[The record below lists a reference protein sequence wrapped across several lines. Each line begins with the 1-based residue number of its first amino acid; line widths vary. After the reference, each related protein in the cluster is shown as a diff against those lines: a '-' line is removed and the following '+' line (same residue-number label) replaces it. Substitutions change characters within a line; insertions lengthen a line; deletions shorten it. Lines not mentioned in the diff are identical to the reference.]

1 MIKILVYGTGGV
13 GGYFGGRLAQ
23 AGHDVTF
30 MARNESLKAI
40 KENGLIVKSVNG
52 DFTVK
57 PAKATDDISEIES
70 PDLVIFGL
78 KSWQIKDAAKHL
90 KSIITEETMVL
101 PLQNG
106 ADNMEKLQE
115 VLPKKNVLAGFCRIY
130 SKKEAPGVINHFQF
144 DPEIIFGELDNE
156 KSERVLKLKE
166 IFNNSGFKGIVPDD
180 IHKAIWKKFS
190 FIATVSGLGGLTRVS
205 IGKMWQDDY
214 LQGILKKTGL
224 EIQAIA
230 QAKGVDFNDEDVAQL
245 FQFIDDQG
253 MTATASTQRDIMA
266 GRPSELGNFNG
277 YIVEQGKKLGVDTPV
292 NEFIYRA
299 LLPMEKEARRS

>member
-1 MIKILVYGTGGV
+1 MNILIYGTGGV

-23 AGHDVTF
+23 AGHNVTF
-30 MARNESLKAI
+30 IARNEHLKAI
-40 KENGLIVKSVNG
+40 TENGLKVKSVNG
-52 DFTVK
+52 DFTVN
-57 PAKATDDISEIES
+57 PAFATDDLSQVTT

-78 KSWQIKDAAKHL
+78 KSWQIKDAAKQL

-115 VLPKKNVLAGFCRIY
+115 VLPKKNILAGFCRIY

-156 KSERVLKLKE
+156 KSDRVLKLKE
-166 IFNNSGFKGIVPDD
+166 IFNNAGFKGIVSDD
-180 IHKAIWKKFS
+180 ILKAVWKKFG

-214 LQGILKKTGL
+214 LQDILKKTGL

-230 QAKGVDFNDEDVAQL
+230 QAKGVNFDDEDIKQL
-245 FQFIDDQG
+245 FQFIGKQG
-253 MTATASTQRDIMA
+253 LTATASTQRDIMA
-266 GRPSELGNFNG
+266 GRPSELENFNG
-277 YIVEQGKKLGVDTPV
+277 YVVKQGKKLGIETPV

-299 LLPMEKEARRS
+299 LLPMEKEARNQN

>member
-1 MIKILVYGTGGV
+1 MKILVYGTGGV

-30 MARNESLKAI
+30 IARNESLKAI
-40 KENGLIVKSVNG
+40 RENGLIVKSVNG
-52 DFTVK
+52 DFTIK

-156 KSERVLKLKE
+156 KSKRVLKLKE

-180 IHKAIWKKFS
+180 VHKAIWKKFS

-205 IGKMWQDDY
+205 IGKMWEDDY

-245 FQFIDDQG
+245 YQFIDKQG

>member
-1 MIKILVYGTGGV
+1 MKILVYGTGGV

-30 MARNESLKAI
+30 IARNESLKAI
-40 KENGLIVKSVNG
+40 RENGLIVKSVNG
-52 DFTVK
+52 DFTIN
-57 PAKATDDISEIES
+57 PAKATDDISEIKS

-156 KSERVLKLKE
+156 KSKRVLKLKE

-180 IHKAIWKKFS
+180 VHKAIWKKFS

-205 IGKMWQDDY
+205 IGKMWEDDY
-214 LQGILKKTGL
+214 LQDILKKTGL

-245 FQFIDDQG
+245 YQFIDKQG

>member
-205 IGKMWQDDY
+205 IGRMWQDDY

-230 QAKGVDFNDEDVAQL
+230 QAKGVDFNDEDVVQL

-277 YIVEQGKKLGVDTPV
+277 YIVEQGKKLGIETPV

>member
-1 MIKILVYGTGGV
+1 MRILVYGTGGV

-23 AGHDVTF
+23 ASHDVTF
-30 MARNESLKAI
+30 IAKNESLKAI
-40 KENGLIVKSVNG
+40 RENGLVVKSVNG
-52 DFTVK
+52 DFTVH
-57 PAKATDDISEIES
+57 PAKVTDDISEVET
-70 PDLVIFGL
+70 PELVILGL
-78 KSWQIKDAAKHL
+78 KSWQIKDAAKQL

-115 VLPKKNVLAGFCRIY
+115 ILPKRNVLAGFCRIY

-156 KSERVLKLKE
+156 KSDRVLKLKE

-180 IHKAIWKKFS
+180 IYKAIWKKFS

-205 IGKMWQDDY
+205 IGEMWQDDY
-214 LQGILKKTGL
+214 LQDVLKKTGL

-230 QAKGVDFNDEDVAQL
+230 QAKGVNFDDEDIAKL
-245 FQFIDDQG
+245 FQFIGKQG
-253 MTATASTQRDIMA
+253 ETATASTQRDIMA
-266 GRPSELGNFNG
+266 GRPSELENFNG
-277 YIVEQGKKLGVDTPV
+277 YIVKQGKKLGIETPV

-299 LLPMEKEARRS
+299 LLPMEKEARN

>member
-1 MIKILVYGTGGV
+1 MKILVYGTGGV

-30 MARNESLKAI
+30 IARNESLKAI
-40 KENGLIVKSVNG
+40 RENGLIVKSVNG
-52 DFTVK
+52 DFTIK

-205 IGKMWQDDY
+205 IGKMWEDDY
-214 LQGILKKTGL
+214 LQDILKKTGL

-230 QAKGVDFNDEDVAQL
+230 QAKGVNFNDEDVAQL
-245 FQFIDDQG
+245 FQFIGNQG

-277 YIVEQGKKLGVDTPV
+277 YIVEQGKKLGVETPV

>member
-1 MIKILVYGTGGV
+1 MRILVYGTGGV

-23 AGHDVTF
+23 ASHDVTF
-30 MARNESLKAI
+30 IARNESLKAI
-40 KENGLIVKSVNG
+40 RENGLVVKSVNG
-52 DFTVK
+52 DFTVH
-57 PAKATDDISEIES
+57 PAKVTDDISEVET
-70 PDLVIFGL
+70 PELVILGL
-78 KSWQIKDAAKHL
+78 KSWQIKDAAKQL

-115 VLPKKNVLAGFCRIY
+115 ILPKRNVLAGFCRIY

-144 DPEIIFGELDNE
+144 DPEIIFGELNNE
-156 KSERVLKLKE
+156 KSDRVLELKE
-166 IFNNSGFKGIVPDD
+166 IFNNAGFKGIVPDD
-180 IHKAIWKKFS
+180 MYKAIWKKFG

-214 LQGILKKTGL
+214 LQDVLKKTGL

-230 QAKGVDFNDEDVAQL
+230 QAKGVNFDDEDIAQL
-245 FQFIDDQG
+245 FQFIGKQG
-253 MTATASTQRDIMA
+253 ESATASTQRDIMA
-266 GRPSELGNFNG
+266 GRPSELENFNG
-277 YIVEQGKKLGVDTPV
+277 YIVKQGKKLGIETPV

-299 LLPMEKEARRS
+299 LLPMEKEARN

>member
-1 MIKILVYGTGGV
+1 MKILVYGTGGV

-30 MARNESLKAI
+30 IARNESLKAI
-40 KENGLIVKSVNG
+40 RENGLIVKSVNG
-52 DFTVK
+52 DFTIK

-156 KSERVLKLKE
+156 KSKRVLKLKE

-180 IHKAIWKKFS
+180 VHKAIWKKFS

-205 IGKMWQDDY
+205 IGKMWEDDY

-245 FQFIDDQG
+245 YQFIGNQG
-253 MTATASTQRDIMA
+253 ITATASTQRDIMA

>member
-1 MIKILVYGTGGV
+1 MKILVYGTGGV

-166 IFNNSGFKGIVPDD
+166 IFNNSGFKGIVPND

-205 IGKMWQDDY
+205 IGRMWQDDY

-230 QAKGVDFNDEDVAQL
+230 QAKGVDFNDKDVAQL

>member
-1 MIKILVYGTGGV
+1 MKILIYGTGGV

-30 MARNESLKAI
+30 IARNESLKAI

-52 DFTVK
+52 DFTIK

-70 PDLVIFGL
+70 PNLVIFGL

-156 KSERVLKLKE
+156 KSKRVLKLNE
-166 IFNNSGFKGIVPDD
+166 IFNNSGFKGIIPDD

-205 IGKMWQDDY
+205 IGKMWEDDY
-214 LQGILKKTGL
+214 LQDILKKTGL

-245 FQFIDDQG
+245 FQFIGNQG

-277 YIVEQGKKLGVDTPV
+277 YIVEQGKKLGVETPV

>member
-52 DFTVK
+52 DFTVN

-90 KSIITEETMVL
+90 KSIITVETMVL

-245 FQFIDDQG
+245 FQFIGNQG
-253 MTATASTQRDIMA
+253 MTATASTQRDIME
-266 GRPSELGNFNG
+266 GRPSELENFNG
-277 YIVEQGKKLGVDTPV
+277 YIVEQGKKLGIETPV

>member
-1 MIKILVYGTGGV
+1 MKILIYGTGGV
-13 GGYFGGRLAQ
+13 GGYFGGRLAK

-30 MARNESLKAI
+30 IARNESLKAI

-166 IFNNSGFKGIVPDD
+166 IFNNSGFKGIIPDD

-245 FQFIDDQG
+245 FQFIGNQG

-277 YIVEQGKKLGVDTPV
+277 YIVEQGKKYDIDTPV

>member
-1 MIKILVYGTGGV
+1 MKILVYGTGGV

-30 MARNESLKAI
+30 IARNESLKAI

-52 DFTVK
+52 DFTIK
-57 PAKATDDISEIES
+57 PAKATDDISEIKS

-90 KSIITEETMVL
+90 KSIITEETMVM

-106 ADNMEKLQE
+106 ADNMEKLRE

-156 KSERVLKLKE
+156 KSKRVLKLNE
-166 IFNNSGFKGIVPDD
+166 IFNNSGFKGIIPDD

-205 IGKMWQDDY
+205 IGKMWEDDY
-214 LQGILKKTGL
+214 LQDILKKTGL

-245 FQFIDDQG
+245 FQFIGNQG

-277 YIVEQGKKLGVDTPV
+277 YIVEQGKKYDIDTPV

>member
-1 MIKILVYGTGGV
+1 MKILVYGTGGV

-245 FQFIDDQG
+245 FQFIGNQG

-277 YIVEQGKKLGVDTPV
+277 YVVEQGKKLGVDTPV

>member
-180 IHKAIWKKFS
+180 IHKAIWMKFS

-230 QAKGVDFNDEDVAQL
+230 QAKGVDFKDEDVAQL

-277 YIVEQGKKLGVDTPV
+277 YIVEQGKKLGIETPV